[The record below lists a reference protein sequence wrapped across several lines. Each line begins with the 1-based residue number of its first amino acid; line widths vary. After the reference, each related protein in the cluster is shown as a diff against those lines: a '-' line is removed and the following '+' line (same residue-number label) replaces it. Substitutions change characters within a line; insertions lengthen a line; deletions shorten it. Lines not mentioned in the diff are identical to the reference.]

1 MSKLRKIEE
10 DIELLF
16 KEVYERDDYLKA
28 NINRYYLN
36 EIIKI
41 P

>member
-16 KEVYERDDYLKA
+16 KEVYETDYYLKW
-28 NINRYYLN
+28 NYY
-36 EIIKI
+36 KK
-41 P
+41 

>member
-1 MSKLRKIEE
+1 MSKLRKIE
-10 DIELLF
+10 
-16 KEVYERDDYLKA
+16 EVYERDDYLKA

-36 EIIKI
+36 EIIKR